1 MAFLSGLLARLRVR
15 DRRKDKRFDT
25 DLPLIILDGV
35 NYRAKNW
42 SVGGFRLTNYR
53 KTVNLNDTLKGM
65 IQFPSGP
72 RGTFVAKVAN
82 TLPDNSIGAQF
93 IELSPPEFL
102 FPVK

>member
-1 MAFLSGLLARLRVR
+1 MASLSGLLARLRVR
-15 DRRKDKRFDT
+15 DRRKDKRFDA

-35 NYRAKNW
+35 NCRAKNW

-53 KTVNLNDTLKGM
+53 EGVKLNDTLVGK

-72 RGTFVAKVAN
+72 QGTFVAKVAN